1 MRLRV
6 GNYMKKYLPG
16 DCVIEDTR
24 KYIYQRYYVA
34 SIEKDK
40 EGKIWSSWV
49 REEEIMSKEEEGE
62 SGDRNRE
69 RERRWIGR
77 RILCGRGSGRETD
90 RKRERGGKKE

>member
-1 MRLRV
+1 MLLRVSDSKLGIEYDMRIGEVVRLRI

-24 KYIYQRYYVA
+24 IYIYRRYYVA

-49 REEEIMSKEEEGE
+49 REEEIMSKEET
-62 SGDRNRE
+62 RAE
-69 RERRWIGR
+69 RLQGIG
-77 RILCGRGSGRETD
+77 I
-90 RKRERGGKKE
+90 K

>member
-1 MRLRV
+1 MLLRISDSKLDIEYDMIIGEVVRLRV

-24 KYIYQRYYVA
+24 KYIYRRYYVA

-49 REEEIMSKEEEGE
+49 REEEIMSKEETR
-62 SGDRNRE
+62 DE
-69 RERRWIGR
+69 RLQRIG
-77 RILCGRGSGRETD
+77 I
-90 RKRERGGKKE
+90 K

>member
-1 MRLRV
+1 MLLHISDSKLDIEYDMIIGEVVRLRV

-24 KYIYQRYYVA
+24 QYIYQRYYVA

-49 REEEIMSKEEEGE
+49 REEEIMSKEETR
-62 SGDRNRE
+62 DE
-69 RERRWIGR
+69 RLQGIG
-77 RILCGRGSGRETD
+77 I
-90 RKRERGGKKE
+90 K